1 MQRYRAAILI
11 VLFGVLPVAA
21 AFGVALMYLE
31 NDPPPVAE
39 AKPAS
44 EPPPAPPA
52 PPETHDVLAAARALP
67 VGTLLGED
75 DLSAITLEADAIRS
89 AHVEIGK
96 GGVEAAAD
104 ALRGYALREAL
115 GPGEPLVRSD
125 VVGPGQ
131 SGFLAAVLRP
141 GMRAVTIQ
149 VGPATGH
156 AGLIDP
162 GDRVDVILTAE
173 LPDSDMDQVARAT
186 LGEVLARTILEDVR
200 VVAVD
205 RRTDSA
211 AGSPE
216 GGEEVQRTK
225 MITATLEVS
234 PMQGDRLVL
243 GGHEGKLSLAVRSLT
258 DAAPP
263 PSSVAVDLHELLL
276 PSAANPPAAPPA
288 PAPAPEP
295 EPPPPPAPSPTLVK
309 AETEPAKAMVRIFR
323 GSEPAEELLFD
334 SQR

>member
-21 AFGVALMYLE
+21 AFGVALMYLG
-31 NDPPPVAE
+31 NNPPPAAE
-39 AKPAS
+39 TKPAS
-44 EPPPAPPA
+44 EEPRPAPAA
-52 PPETHDVLAAARALP
+52 PPKTRDVLGAARALP

-75 DLSAITLEADAIRS
+75 DLSALTLEADAVRGT
-89 AHVEIGK
+89 HVVIGK

-104 ALRGYALREAL
+104 KLRGYALREAL

-173 LPDSDMDQVARAT
+173 LPDSDVDQVARAT
-186 LGEVLARTILEDVR
+186 LGVVLARTILEDVR

-225 MITATLEVS
+225 IITATLEVS

-276 PSAANPPAAPPA
+276 PAGADPLAAL
-288 PAPAPEP
+288 PEP
-295 EPPPPPAPSPTLVK
+295 EPEPEPLPPPPPPAPVE
-309 AETEPAKAMVRIFR
+309 AETEPVQAVVRVFR
-323 GSEPAEELLFD
+323 GSEPAEELLFER
-334 SQR
+334 QR